1 MCHQLHSLLEYP
13 PKHLYKRVSTMI
25 NYVGSTYNY
34 ESIEILK
41 GGAMATKMSPD
52 QIKDKVQ
59 TWLME
64 DGWSVRQ
71 ETPSMSL
78 WTFVAT
84 DQFGRVIGVGQR
96 KNKEDEVI
104 IQGAINIGDDTND
117 RITRMTDDDRNNL
130 LWDLRFQLVQTN
142 LEFSGI
148 VLPLKRI
155 EVVERIFLDGL
166 TKDCFLQRTS
176 EVRKGV
182 LIVMWLFA
190 RKLGQ
195 PPPPKQMGFQR

>member
-1 MCHQLHSLLEYP
+1 
-13 PKHLYKRVSTMI
+13 MI

-34 ESIEILK
+34 EGIEILK
-41 GGAMATKMSPD
+41 GGAMAAKMSPD

-71 ETPSMSL
+71 ETPSMGL
-78 WTFVAT
+78 WTLVAT

-117 RITRMTDDDRNNL
+117 RIMRLTEDDRNNL
-130 LWDLRFQLVQTN
+130 LWDLRFELVQTN
-142 LEFSGI
+142 LEFSGTT
-148 VLPLKRI
+148 LPLKRI

-190 RKLGQ
+190 RKFGQ
-195 PPPPKQMGFQR
+195 PPPPRQMGFQR

>member
-1 MCHQLHSLLEYP
+1 
-13 PKHLYKRVSTMI
+13 
-25 NYVGSTYNY
+25 
-34 ESIEILK
+34 
-41 GGAMATKMSPD
+41 MATKMSPD
-52 QIKDKVQ
+52 QIKDKVR

-64 DGWSVRQ
+64 DGWSLRQ
-71 ETPSMSL
+71 EAPSKGL

-84 DQFGRVIGVGQR
+84 DQFGRIIGVGQR

-104 IQGAINIGDDTND
+104 IQGAINIDDDTND
-117 RITRMTDDDRNNL
+117 RIMRLTEDDRNNL
-130 LWDLRFQLVQTN
+130 LWDLRFELVQTN

-148 VLPLKRI
+148 SLPLKRI
-155 EVVERIFLDGL
+155 EVVERIFLDCL

-195 PPPPKQMGFQR
+195 PPPAKQMGFQR

>member
-1 MCHQLHSLLEYP
+1 
-13 PKHLYKRVSTMI
+13 
-25 NYVGSTYNY
+25 
-34 ESIEILK
+34 
-41 GGAMATKMSPD
+41 MAAKMSPD

-71 ETPSMSL
+71 ETPSMGL

-117 RITRMTDDDRNNL
+117 RIIRLTDDDRNNL
-130 LWDLRFQLVQTN
+130 LWDLRFALVQTN

-148 VLPLKRI
+148 GLPLKRI

-195 PPPPKQMGFQR
+195 PPPPRQMGFQR

>member
-1 MCHQLHSLLEYP
+1 
-13 PKHLYKRVSTMI
+13 
-25 NYVGSTYNY
+25 
-34 ESIEILK
+34 
-41 GGAMATKMSPD
+41 MATKMSPD

-59 TWLME
+59 TWLIE

-71 ETPSMSL
+71 ETPSIGL

-84 DQFGRVIGVGQR
+84 DQFARVIAVGQR
-96 KNKEDEVI
+96 KSREDEVI
-104 IQGAINIGDDTND
+104 IQGAINIGDDTTD
-117 RITRMTDDDRNNL
+117 RIMRLTEDDRNNL
-130 LWDLRFQLVQTN
+130 LWDLRFELVQTN

-148 VLPLKRI
+148 ALPLKRI
-155 EVVERIFLDGL
+155 EVLERIFLDGL
-166 TKDCFLQRTS
+166 TKDRFLQRTS

-195 PPPPKQMGFQR
+195 PAPPRQMGFQR